1 MFFSQQHC
9 NWLCFIEEMIWLV
22 DANILNLD
30 CLAKKRKEACKVNFE
45 TTLSI
50 EDIVTGYAL
59 LKK

>member
-1 MFFSQQHC
+1 
-9 NWLCFIEEMIWLV
+9 MIWLV